1 MRIHNATCWC
11 VMAFL
16 FEVFCRR
23 WPNVT
28 SGAIEIS
35 KYWYPLILELNSSF
49 QIHLNLHF
57 YILHVNWVGW
67 EMFQKSFGTQV
78 FLCCKLSLIE
88 VETCKDK
95 SHFKMNQIWGRKKPW
110 PLKLSHLSN
119 KCMVGEMWA
128 SIVSNP
134 SSHMSSSLQKCHMR

>member
-1 MRIHNATCWC
+1 MRMRIHNATCWC

-28 SGAIEIS
+28 SGAIDIS

-57 YILHVNWVGW
+57 FILHVNWVGW

-95 SHFKMNQIWGRKKPW
+95 NPLKMNQMNQIWERKIHGHW
-110 PLKLSHLSN
+110 NWVTNQTSVRLE
-119 KCMVGEMWA
+119 KCERYYKSVKVD
-128 SIVSNP
+128 SRQNYS
-134 SSHMSSSLQKCHMR
+134 